1 MIRRP
6 PRSTLFPYTTL
17 FRSNAAIEQEKA
29 NLWGLMER
37 LEKYIHIGKKLDAA
51 LEAKAAQ
58 LDASDPEK
66 ARVVREDMLF
76 YARQKVT
83 DLLTQMAVKIGRAHV

>member
-1 MIRRP
+1 
-6 PRSTLFPYTTL
+6 
-17 FRSNAAIEQEKA
+17 
-29 NLWGLMER
+29 MER

-66 ARVVREDMLF
+66 ARVVREDMLLF
-76 YARQKVT
+76 LRTKSSAR
-83 DLLTQMAVKIGRAHV
+83 